1 MSSTTHAP
9 SNLPAIL
16 MMACAGVVIAV
27 LWGVL
32 RAASEIMHPLFMV
45 FWRSVFGALVL
56 APFLMRT
63 GLAALRTDHLLVHL
77 GRSLFGFGA
86 MMGIFYSITHIPLS
100 QAMAINYSG
109 PLFAS
114 IGAILLLGE
123 KARSTRLIAL
133 AVGFAGMLVVLRPGI
148 EEIGRGSL
156 AAIFGAA
163 CMAGSLL
170 CIKKL
175 SATEA
180 NTTIIAYGN
189 TLSLPVAFIVALQFW
204 QPLGL
209 TEVGWLILIGMLS
222 TLAQW
227 FMNRALSLAEA
238 SAVLPIDFLRIVF
251 VTIIG
256 AVVFAEAPDL
266 GAWIGG
272 AIILGSCV
280 YLARYEAG
288 TPTSDTVQPPPA

>member
-1 MSSTTHAP
+1 MSSTAGSQ
-9 SNLPAIL
+9 SNLTAIL
-16 MMACAGVVIAV
+16 MMVCAGAVIAV

-56 APFLMRT
+56 APFVMRS
-63 GLAALRTDHLLVHL
+63 GVGALRTNHLWVHF

-86 MMGIFYSITHIPLS
+86 MVGIFYSIAHIPLS

-123 KARSTRLIAL
+123 KTQSRRLAAL
-133 AVGFAGMLVVLRPGI
+133 AVGFVGMLVVLRPGTQD
-148 EEIGRGSL
+148 IGPGSL
-156 AAIFGAA
+156 AAVFGAV

-170 CIKKL
+170 CIKRL

-180 NTTIIAYGN
+180 NTTIIVYGN
-189 TLSLPVAFIVALQFW
+189 TLSLPVALIVALQFW
-204 QPLGL
+204 QPLGWI
-209 TEVGWLILIGMLS
+209 EVGWLVLIGTLS
-222 TLAQW
+222 TVAQW
-227 FMNRALSLAEA
+227 FMNKALSLAEA
-238 SAVLPIDFLRIVF
+238 SAVLPVDFLRIVF
-251 VTIIG
+251 ITIIG
-256 AVVFAEAPDL
+256 AVFFAEAPDL

-280 YLARYEAG
+280 YLARQEAG
-288 TPTSDTVQPPPA
+288 KPASETLNPPPA

>member
-1 MSSTTHAP
+1 MSSTAGPQT
-9 SNLPAIL
+9 NLTAIL
-16 MMACAGVVIAV
+16 MMVCAGAVIAV

-32 RAASEIMHPLFMV
+32 RAASEVMHPLFMV

-56 APFLMRT
+56 APFIMRS
-63 GLAALRTDHLLVHL
+63 GIGALRTDHIWVHF

-86 MMGIFYSITHIPLS
+86 MVGIFYSIAHIPLS

-114 IGAILLLGE
+114 IGAVLILGE
-123 KARSTRLIAL
+123 KAQSRRLIAL
-133 AVGFAGMLVVLRPGI
+133 TVGFVGMLVVLRPGVQDI
-148 EEIGRGSL
+148 SAGSL
-156 AAIFGAA
+156 AAVFGAA
-163 CMAGSLL
+163 GMAGSLL

-180 NTTIIAYGN
+180 NTTIIVYGN
-189 TLSLPVAFIVALQFW
+189 TLSLPIAFIVALQFW
-204 QPLGL
+204 QPLGWV
-209 TEVGWLILIGMLS
+209 EIGWLVLIGILS
-222 TLAQW
+222 TIAQW

-238 SAVLPIDFLRIVF
+238 SVVLPVDFLRIVF
-251 VTIIG
+251 VTIIA

-280 YLARYEAG
+280 YLARHEANG
-288 TPTSDTVQPPPA
+288 GKAEAVQPPPA